1 MSEGFSRVYDYE
13 GPPRVHHHPMERDI
27 LPADYQ
33 IPPVPESEQL
43 DVVVSGGS
51 MSGLFTA
58 YSLQQAGHDVDVYEK
73 TSRGD
78 MKARGG
84 GITPDGELLEY
95 MEAHELIDR
104 QNEVAFTVDARHYL
118 DRDGSVLLD
127 RESERWV
134 ASWDAFYRAL
144 REKVGFENYH
154 MGREVDEIEHDE
166 DSAWIRFEDGQ
177 TASGDL
183 AVVAEGYSSSTREQ
197 LLPDTS
203 LQYAGYVTWR
213 GLLPASDLPDD
224 VAEYLRDTFVLF
236 HGPDHKAITY
246 PVPGADGS
254 TARDDRRINFLWYWN
269 VPEGDELDAVLRD
282 NEGVQRDG
290 SLPPG
295 ALRKDVYERQLRVA
309 EEQLPPQF
317 GQYLDALTHD
327 GLYLQ
332 CIYDLKVP
340 RMQFGRA
347 CVLGDAA
354 FFLRPHIGAGTSKG
368 AADGITLAKA
378 ISTHDDL
385 EAALTEWEATQLELG
400 SDLVDLARER
410 GDRFVNRESE

>member
-13 GPPRVHHHPMERDI
+13 GPPRVHHHPMGRDI
-27 LPADYQ
+27 LPPDYRIQ
-33 IPPVPESEQL
+33 RVPASEQL

-73 TSRGD
+73 TASGE

-104 QNEVAFTVDARHYL
+104 RTEVAFTVDARHYL

-127 RESERWV
+127 RDSERWV

-144 REKVGFENYH
+144 REKIGFEHYH
-154 MGREVDEIEHDE
+154 MGRDVESLQCDE
-166 DSAWIRFEDGQ
+166 DSATLRFADGR

-197 LLPDTS
+197 LLPDTT

-224 VAEYLRDTFVLF
+224 VADYLRETFVLF

-254 TARDDRRINFLWYWN
+254 IAEPDRRINFLWYWN
-269 VPEGDELDAVLRD
+269 VEGEELDAVLRD

-295 ALRKDVYERQLRVA
+295 ALREDIYERQLRA
-309 EEQLPPQF
+309 ARDELPPQF
-317 GQYLDALTHD
+317 VRYLEALNHD
-327 GLYLQ
+327 GLFVQ
-332 CIYDLKVP
+332 CIYDLTVP

-378 ISTHDDL
+378 ISTHDSLD
-385 EAALTEWEATQLELG
+385 AALPEWEATQLELG
-400 SDLVDLARER
+400 TDLVDLARER
-410 GDRFVNRESE
+410 GDRFMNRETE